1 MTSIVN
7 NLTDFESLLLI
18 AKRHNLVE
26 LKVGDIHLILPPP
39 PPEKEP
45 VIFTNEP
52 DRTAD
57 EVSADIY
64 RTTINM

>member
-7 NLTDFESLLLI
+7 NLTDFEALLNI

-26 LKVGDIHLILPPP
+26 LKVGDIHLVMPPP

-45 VIFTNEP
+45 AVFTNEP
-52 DRTAD
+52 DRTPD
-57 EVSADIY
+57 EVSAEIY